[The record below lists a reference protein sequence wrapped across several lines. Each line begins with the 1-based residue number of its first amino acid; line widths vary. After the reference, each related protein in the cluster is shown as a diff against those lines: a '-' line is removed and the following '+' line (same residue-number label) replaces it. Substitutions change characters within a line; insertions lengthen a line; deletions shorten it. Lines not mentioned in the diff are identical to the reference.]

1 MRHPLTL
8 ARPARILTI
17 LLAAFGFFITVT
29 FLQRLLHGSPRP
41 SIPFFFAISPSEANP
56 PTPQILAFWEIWAKI
71 IRAASPKVP
80 TIELKKVAQ
89 PAGLEPENERE
100 RKPFNLTIG
109 ISEKDAESLRKS
121 HERLVGHAN
130 FSRVNEQATRLFS
143 GNGIVTVAGGSYFPP
158 AILSIRM
165 LRKTNS
171 SLPVQVF
178 LRNKSDYEKKI
189 CQEVLPALNAE
200 CFVIQDHLR
209 KDNPVQVEH
218 YQLKVLAILF
228 SSFESVL
235 YLDSDCMALL
245 DPTELFDSEPFLS
258 TGLVSWPD
266 YWIATEDPVFY
277 RIAGLPSFPKGIP
290 ARSSEAGQIL
300 ISKQTHLT
308 TLLLAA
314 YYNIYGP
321 GTYYPILSQGAAGEG
336 DKETFLAAAVVLD
349 NPYYRV
355 RHRLG
360 TVGYHEADRQFHGTA
375 MAQYHPGDDY
385 APRESTPLKQPRPLF
400 LHANSP
406 KMNVAHLLA
415 EDKVFYPGT
424 EDRLRLWGPKEF
436 MVKMTG
442 YDIEAT
448 VWREIVEMGCQL
460 DETLKDFRGAWQMC
474 ERAQRHYRETF
485 LPDDTVHTT

>member
-1 MRHPLTL
+1 MF
-8 ARPARILTI
+8 ARPTRILTI
-17 LLAAFGFFITVT
+17 ILVAFGLFLTAT
-29 FLQRLLHGSPRP
+29 FLQRILNGSLRL
-41 SIPFFFAISPSEANP
+41 SIFTISPSEANP
-56 PTPQILAFWEIWAKI
+56 PTPQILAFWETWAQVI
-71 IRAASPKVP
+71 DAARPEIPAIVLQ
-80 TIELKKVAQ
+80 EVAQ
-89 PAGLEPENERE
+89 PAGIEPENERD
-100 RKPFNLTIG
+100 RKPFNLSID
-109 ISEKDAESLRKS
+109 IPKKDVEVLRQS

-143 GNGIVTVAGGSYFPP
+143 GTGIVTVAGGYYFAP

-171 SLPVQVF
+171 TLPVQVF
-178 LRNKSDYEKKI
+178 LRNKSEYEKKI

-209 KDNPVQVEH
+209 KDNPVKVEH

-245 DPTELFDSEPFLS
+245 DPKELFNSEPFLS

-266 YWIATEDPVFY
+266 YWIATEDPLFY
-277 RIAGLPSFPKGIP
+277 IIAGLPSFPKGLP
-290 ARSSEAGQIL
+290 ARSSEAGQL
-300 ISKQTHLT
+300 LVSKQTHLT

-321 GTYYPILSQGAAGEG
+321 GIYYPILSQGAAGEG

-349 NPYYRV
+349 NPDYRV

-360 TVGYHEADRQFHGTA
+360 AVGFHEADREFHGTA
-375 MAQYHPGDDY
+375 MVQYHPGDDY
-385 APRESTPLKQPRPLF
+385 APRDPTSLKQARPLF
-400 LHANSP
+400 FHANSP

-424 EDRLRLWGPKEF
+424 EDRLRIWGPKES
-436 MVKMTG
+436 MTKMIG
-442 YDIEAT
+442 YDIEET
-448 VWREIVEMGCQL
+448 VWVEIVEMACTL
-460 DETLKDFRGAWQMC
+460 DDTLKDFRGAWQMC

-485 LPDDTVHTT
+485 QPDTTALPT

>member
-1 MRHPLTL
+1 MFG
-8 ARPARILTI
+8 RPTRILTLI
-17 LLAAFGFFITVT
+17 LAALGLFITVT
-29 FLQRLLHGSPRP
+29 FLQRLLNGSLRH
-41 SIPFFFAISPSEANP
+41 SIFTISPSEANP
-56 PTPQILAFWEIWAKI
+56 PTPAILAFWETWAKVI
-71 IRAASPKVP
+71 DAARPNIP
-80 TIELKKVAQ
+80 AIELKEVAQ
-89 PAGLEPENERE
+89 PAGIEPENERG
-100 RKPFNLTIG
+100 RKPFNLSIG
-109 ISEKDAESLRKS
+109 IPENDIELLRQS
-121 HERLVGHAN
+121 HERLIGHAN

-143 GNGIVTVAGGSYFPP
+143 GTGIVTVAGGSYFAP
-158 AILSIRM
+158 AILSIHM

-171 SLPVQVF
+171 TLPVQVF
-178 LRNKSDYEKKI
+178 LRNKAEYEKKI

-209 KDNPVQVEH
+209 RDNPIKVEH

-228 SSFESVL
+228 SSYESVL
-235 YLDSDCMALL
+235 FLDSDCMALL
-245 DPTELFDSEPFLS
+245 DPRELFDSEPFLS

-277 RIAGLPSFPKGIP
+277 RIAGLSSFPKGLP
-290 ARSSEAGQIL
+290 ARSSEAGQLL

-321 GTYYPILSQGAAGEG
+321 GIYYPILSQGAAGEG

-349 NPYYRV
+349 NPEYRV

-360 TVGYHEADRQFHGTA
+360 TVGYHEADRKFHGTA
-375 MAQYHPGDDY
+375 MAQYHPIDDY
-385 APRESTPLKQPRPLF
+385 APRDPTSLKQTRPLF

-406 KMNVAHLLA
+406 KMNIAHLLA

-424 EDRLRLWGPKEF
+424 EDRLRLWGPKESIK
-436 MVKMTG
+436 KMIG
-442 YDIEAT
+442 YDIE
-448 VWREIVEMGCQL
+448 EIVWVEIVDMACKL
-460 DETLKDFRGAWQMC
+460 DDALKDFRGAWQLC

-485 LPDDTVHTT
+485 QPDAMPLPT

>member
-1 MRHPLTL
+1 MFG
-8 ARPARILTI
+8 RPTRILTLI
-17 LLAAFGFFITVT
+17 LAALGLFITVT
-29 FLQRLLHGSPRP
+29 FLQRLLNGSLRH
-41 SIPFFFAISPSEANP
+41 SIFTISPSEANP
-56 PTPQILAFWEIWAKI
+56 PTPAILAFWETWAKVI
-71 IRAASPKVP
+71 DAARPNIP
-80 TIELKKVAQ
+80 AIELKEVAQ
-89 PAGLEPENERE
+89 PAGIEPENERG
-100 RKPFNLTIG
+100 RKPFNLSIG
-109 ISEKDAESLRKS
+109 IPENDIELLRQS
-121 HERLVGHAN
+121 HERLIGHAN

-143 GNGIVTVAGGSYFPP
+143 GTGIVTVAGGSYFAP

-171 SLPVQVF
+171 TLPVQVF
-178 LRNKSDYEKKI
+178 LRNKAEYEKKI

-209 KDNPVQVEH
+209 RDNPVKVEH

-228 SSFESVL
+228 SSYESVL
-235 YLDSDCMALL
+235 FLDSDCMALL
-245 DPTELFDSEPFLS
+245 DPRELFDSEPFLS

-277 RIAGLPSFPKGIP
+277 RIAGLSSFPKGLP
-290 ARSSEAGQIL
+290 ARSSEAGQLL

-321 GTYYPILSQGAAGEG
+321 GIYYPILSQGAAGEG

-349 NPYYRV
+349 NPEYRV

-360 TVGYHEADRQFHGTA
+360 TVGYHEADRKFHGTA
-375 MAQYHPGDDY
+375 MAQYHPIDDY
-385 APRESTPLKQPRPLF
+385 APRDPTSLKQTRPLF

-406 KMNVAHLLA
+406 KMNIAHLLA

-424 EDRLRLWGPKEF
+424 EDRLRLWGPKESIK
-436 MVKMTG
+436 KMIG
-442 YDIEAT
+442 YDIE
-448 VWREIVEMGCQL
+448 EIVWVEIVDMACKL
-460 DETLKDFRGAWQMC
+460 DDALKDFRGAWQLC

-485 LPDDTVHTT
+485 QPDAMPLPT

>member
-1 MRHPLTL
+1 MFG
-8 ARPARILTI
+8 RPTRILTLI
-17 LLAAFGFFITVT
+17 LAALGLFITVT
-29 FLQRLLHGSPRP
+29 FLQRLLNGSLRH
-41 SIPFFFAISPSEANP
+41 SIFTISPSEANP
-56 PTPQILAFWEIWAKI
+56 PTPAILAFWETWAKVI
-71 IRAASPKVP
+71 DAARPNIP
-80 TIELKKVAQ
+80 AIELKEVAQ
-89 PAGLEPENERE
+89 PAGIEPENERG
-100 RKPFNLTIG
+100 RKPFNLSIG
-109 ISEKDAESLRKS
+109 IPENDIELLRQS
-121 HERLVGHAN
+121 HERLIGHAN

-143 GNGIVTVAGGSYFPP
+143 GTGIVTVAGGSYFAP

-171 SLPVQVF
+171 TLPVQVF
-178 LRNKSDYEKKI
+178 LRNKAEYEKKI

-209 KDNPVQVEH
+209 RDNPIKVEH

-228 SSFESVL
+228 SSYESVL
-235 YLDSDCMALL
+235 FLDSDCMALL
-245 DPTELFDSEPFLS
+245 DPRELFDSEPFLS

-277 RIAGLPSFPKGIP
+277 RIAGLSSFPKGLP
-290 ARSSEAGQIL
+290 ARSSEAGQLL

-321 GTYYPILSQGAAGEG
+321 GIYYPILSQGAAGEG

-349 NPYYRV
+349 NPEYRV

-360 TVGYHEADRQFHGTA
+360 TVGYHEADRKFHGTA
-375 MAQYHPGDDY
+375 MAQYHPIDDY
-385 APRESTPLKQPRPLF
+385 APRDPTSLKQTRPLF

-406 KMNVAHLLA
+406 KMNIAHLLA

-424 EDRLRLWGPKEF
+424 EDRLRLWGPKESIK
-436 MVKMTG
+436 KMIG
-442 YDIEAT
+442 YDIE
-448 VWREIVEMGCQL
+448 EIVWVEIVDMACKL
-460 DETLKDFRGAWQMC
+460 DDALKDFRGAWQLC

-485 LPDDTVHTT
+485 QPDAMPLPT

>member
-1 MRHPLTL
+1 MF
-8 ARPARILTI
+8 ARPTRILTI
-17 LLAAFGFFITVT
+17 ILVAFGLFLTAA
-29 FLQRLLHGSPRP
+29 FLQRILKGSLRL
-41 SIPFFFAISPSEANP
+41 SIFTISPSEANP
-56 PTPQILAFWEIWAKI
+56 PTPQILAFWEVWAKVI
-71 IRAASPKVP
+71 DAARPEIPAIVLQ
-80 TIELKKVAQ
+80 EVAQ
-89 PAGLEPENERE
+89 PAGIQPENERD
-100 RKPFNLTIG
+100 RKPFNLSIG
-109 ISEKDAESLRKS
+109 IPKTDVELLRQS

-143 GNGIVTVAGGSYFPP
+143 GTGIVTVAGGYYFAP

-165 LRKTNS
+165 LRKTNAT
-171 SLPVQVF
+171 LPVQVF
-178 LRNKSDYEKKI
+178 LQNKSEYEKKI

-209 KDNPVQVEH
+209 KDNPVKVEH

-245 DPTELFDSEPFLS
+245 DPKELFDSEPFLS

-266 YWIATEDPVFY
+266 YWIATEDPIFY
-277 RIAGLPSFPKGIP
+277 RIAGLPSFPKGLP
-290 ARSSEAGQIL
+290 ARSSEAGQLL

-321 GTYYPILSQGAAGEG
+321 GIYYPILSQGAAGEG

-349 NPYYRV
+349 NPDYRV

-360 TVGYHEADRQFHGTA
+360 TVGYHEADREFHGTA
-375 MAQYHPGDDY
+375 MVQYHPGDDY
-385 APRESTPLKQPRPLF
+385 APRDPTSLKQARPLF
-400 LHANSP
+400 FHANSP
-406 KMNVAHLLA
+406 KMNIAHLLA

-424 EDRLRLWGPKEF
+424 EDRLRIWGPKES
-436 MVKMTG
+436 MTKMIG
-442 YDIEAT
+442 YDIEET
-448 VWREIVEMGCQL
+448 VWVEIVEMACTL
-460 DETLKDFRGAWQMC
+460 DDTLEDFRRAWQIC

-485 LPDDTVHTT
+485 QSDATAFPT